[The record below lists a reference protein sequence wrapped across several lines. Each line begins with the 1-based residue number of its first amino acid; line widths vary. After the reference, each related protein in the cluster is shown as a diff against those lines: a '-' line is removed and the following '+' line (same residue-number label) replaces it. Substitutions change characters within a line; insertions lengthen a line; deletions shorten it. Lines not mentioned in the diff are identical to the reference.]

1 MPLGAYFPELLTRWG
16 FTMADPY
23 FTPEW
28 VEKYRKL
35 LLARDMEGLRRMKFG
50 RVIYHIRR
58 SRSRSLSQKR
68 AAELAKVTRPQ
79 WNRYENGE
87 ALPRPATILR
97 IADKFGE
104 QSSILLRAAGYDVPK
119 EYFQY
124 DSKRAHERLEE
135 ALKESKDKAEFL
147 THMEAAWVERELHTA
162 CVEVGLP
169 DQIRVQFIAGLVAY
183 INQRLT
189 KYERVQLAV
198 ELVQSSDRPV
208 DNKAAGDLGDFYA
221 QVGERIREYI
231 SPADLWVPVEN
242 DFIL

>member
-1 MPLGAYFPELLTRWG
+1 
-16 FTMADPY
+16 MADSY
-23 FTPEW
+23 FTAAR
-28 VEKYRKL
+28 VEKYREM
-35 LLARDMEGLRRMKFG
+35 RRVCDVEGIRRMKFG

-58 SRSRSLSQKR
+58 SRSRSLSQER

-87 ALPRPATILR
+87 VLPRPATVLR
-97 IADKFGE
+97 IADNFE
-104 QSSILLRAAGYDVPK
+104 IQSSILLRAAGHDVPK

-124 DSKRAHERLEE
+124 DSKLAHELLDE
-135 ALKESKDKAEFL
+135 ALECSKDKAEFL
-147 THMEAAWVERELHTA
+147 IHMEAAWEERELHTA

-208 DNKAAGDLGDFYA
+208 VDKAAGDLGDFYA
-221 QVGERIREYI
+221 QVGERIREYT
-231 SPADLWVPVEN
+231 SPADLWVPVER

>member
-1 MPLGAYFPELLTRWG
+1 
-16 FTMADPY
+16 MADSY
-23 FTPEW
+23 FTPER
-28 VEKYRKL
+28 VEKYQEL
-35 LLARDMEGLRRMKFG
+35 LQARDMEGLRRMKFG
-50 RVIYHIRR
+50 RVLYHMRR
-58 SRSRSLSQKR
+58 SKSRELSQTE
-68 AAELAKVTRPQ
+68 AAEMAKVTRPQ

-97 IADKFGE
+97 IADKFGA

-124 DSKRAHERLEE
+124 DSKRAHERLDI
-135 ALKESKDKAEFL
+135 ALRESKDKAEFL
-147 THMEAAWVERELHTA
+147 IHMEAAWEERELHTA

-198 ELVQSSDRPV
+198 ELVQSPNRHVV
-208 DNKAAGDLGDFYA
+208 DKAAGDLGDFYA
-221 QVGERIREYI
+221 QVGERIREYT
-231 SPADLWVPVEN
+231 SPADLRVPVEK